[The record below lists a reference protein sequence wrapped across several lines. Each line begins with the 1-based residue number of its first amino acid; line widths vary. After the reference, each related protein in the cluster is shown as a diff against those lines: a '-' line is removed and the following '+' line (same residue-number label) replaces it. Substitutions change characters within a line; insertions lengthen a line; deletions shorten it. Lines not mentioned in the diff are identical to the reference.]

1 MQLAVQ
7 VGTCFHTFLCRFGRG
22 FSYCSQLSRFVT
34 AGCPKNVSRHG
45 TRGGLMLLC
54 WSQLDRVVWYRAL
67 NRVSVFCS
75 WPINVLQ
82 KPGSAP
88 WGVPF
93 FLVLCQL
100 FYCSCVSII
109 DNDNRRILHIFRRV
123 CEYFSLEPVI
133 LVTHMRFLFLG
144 MF

>member
-1 MQLAVQ
+1 
-7 VGTCFHTFLCRFGRG
+7 
-22 FSYCSQLSRFVT
+22 
-34 AGCPKNVSRHG
+34 
-45 TRGGLMLLC
+45 MLLC

-67 NRVSVFCS
+67 NRVTVFCS
-75 WPINVLQ
+75 WPINMLQ

>member
-1 MQLAVQ
+1 
-7 VGTCFHTFLCRFGRG
+7 
-22 FSYCSQLSRFVT
+22 
-34 AGCPKNVSRHG
+34 
-45 TRGGLMLLC
+45 MLLC

-82 KPGSAP
+82 KPGSAR

-109 DNDNRRILHIFRRV
+109 DNEYYIFS
-123 CEYFSLEPVI
+123 EEFASI
-133 LVTHMRFLFLG
+133 LVSNRLF
-144 MF
+144 